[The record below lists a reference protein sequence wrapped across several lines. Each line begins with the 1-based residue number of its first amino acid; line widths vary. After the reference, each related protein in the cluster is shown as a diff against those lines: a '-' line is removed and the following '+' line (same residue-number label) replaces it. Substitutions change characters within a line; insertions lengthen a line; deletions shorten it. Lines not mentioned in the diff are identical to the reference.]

1 MTGIS
6 LFFVLQLHHM
16 DRSPYAAIAPVTLLW
31 RPVPKEL
38 QPEQSIGLIPAEKRQ
53 VWVWV
58 HAAAFDEALM
68 CLQTACQRQVR
79 HVVDLVYAV

>member
-6 LFFVLQLHHM
+6 FLSVLQLLPM

-38 QPEQSIGLIPAEKRQ
+38 QSEQPIGSIPTEECQ
-53 VWVWV
+53 VWVWWV
-58 HAAAFDEALM
+58 HAAAFDETFL
-68 CLQTACQRQVR
+68 CLQTACERQAR
-79 HVVDLVYAV
+79 HVIQLGL

>member
-6 LFFVLQLHHM
+6 FFTVLQLLHM
-16 DRSPYAAIAPVTLLW
+16 DRSPYAAMAPVTLVW

-38 QPEQSIGLIPAEKRQ
+38 QSEQPIGSIPPEEHQ

-58 HAAAFDEALM
+58 HDAAFDETIL
-68 CLQTACQRQVR
+68 CLQTACERQVR
-79 HVVDLVYAV
+79 HVIQLGL